1 MSYQTFVSETLLV
14 EDAESLHTAQLA
26 AGLAG
31 ARLIIKGVTA
41 GEALDAAMLYAR
53 RNAADPA
60 CQVAQRQRAL
70 EAMYAGGAVVSVIAD
85 IPGLAHFHTLSG
97 QLQG

>member
-1 MSYQTFVSETLLV
+1 MSYQTFISETLLL
-14 EDAESLHTAQLA
+14 ENAESLHTAQLA

-31 ARLIIKGVTA
+31 ARLIIRGLAV
-41 GEALDAAMLYAR
+41 GEVLDAAMLYAR
-53 RNAADPA
+53 HNAADPVY
-60 CQVAQRQRAL
+60 QVAHRQRAL